1 MSETA
6 EPRRKWTWWL
16 AGRAGRAEYWA
27 SVAFIFALGVALSFV
42 PALSGGS
49 TGLTAVLM
57 VVQIRRVHDFGRTGW
72 WAVLATFAPLILML
86 PLMGAS
92 LDVAILVG
100 LLVELAAIVAIG
112 AVPGTP
118 GENRFGPQAPF
129 TWKRTLT
136 GR

>member
-1 MSETA
+1 VTEAA

-16 AGRAGRAEYWA
+16 DGRAGRAEYWV
-27 SVAFIFALGVALSFV
+27 SVAFIFALGIALSFV
-42 PALSGGS
+42 PALSGTS

-57 VVQIRRVHDFGRTGW
+57 FVQIRRVHDFDRSGW
-72 WAVLATFAPLILML
+72 WAVLATFAPVVVML

-100 LLVELAAIVAIG
+100 LLAELAAIVVVGVI
-112 AVPGTP
+112 PGTP
-118 GENRFGPQAPF
+118 GDNRFGPQAAF